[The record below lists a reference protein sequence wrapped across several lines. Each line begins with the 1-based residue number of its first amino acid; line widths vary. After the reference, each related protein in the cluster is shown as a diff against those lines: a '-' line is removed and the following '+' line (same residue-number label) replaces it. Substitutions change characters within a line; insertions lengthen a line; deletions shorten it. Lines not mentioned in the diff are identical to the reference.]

1 MAVQI
6 DEVEVM
12 ARQPDQ
18 PGRAPAA
25 AQGAAASGHG
35 AQSPELEHQVA
46 QTVAILHARD
56 LRLRA
61 D

>member
-6 DEVEVM
+6 EEVEVVP
-12 ARQPDQ
+12 RQSEQ
-18 PGRAPAA
+18 PGRTPAA
-25 AQGAAASGHG
+25 AAAPAQG
-35 AQSPELEHQVA
+35 AQSPELEHQIA
-46 QTVAILHARD
+46 QTVAILHSRD

>member
-6 DEVEVM
+6 GEVEVM
-12 ARQPDQ
+12 PRPPEPDS
-18 PGRAPAA
+18 APAA
-25 AQGAAASGHG
+25 AAAPAHG
-35 AQSPELEHQVA
+35 AQSPELEHQIA
-46 QTVAILHARD
+46 QTVAILRSRD